1 MESRRGRVRGRFFC
15 QSAVWWFKSITRRQL
30 ALVTPSNWV
39 VFWFID
45 VCFLIK
51 CWYKSRMPII
61 NKSKLFL
68 KQETEEK
75 INQLCVWIEQNC
87 ANPIGFEDLTRQ
99 SGFDVNELM
108 TLFGV
113 YKKTTPMGFV
123 RFCRE
128 MEKRKKEQPVTDL
141 FSRSLQKKPK
151 DLLWVQCRF
160 WPIWESQPKH
170 CRASARSRL

>member
-1 MESRRGRVRGRFFC
+1 
-15 QSAVWWFKSITRRQL
+15 
-30 ALVTPSNWV
+30 
-39 VFWFID
+39 
-45 VCFLIK
+45 
-51 CWYKSRMPII
+51 MPII

-128 MEKRKKEQPVTDL
+128 MEKRKKNSQSLIFFLAAYRKNQKTCSECSAGFDL
-141 FSRSLQKKPK
+141 FENHNQNTAGRVLDQGF
-151 DLLWVQCRF
+151 RN
-160 WPIWESQPKH
+160 
-170 CRASARSRL
+170 

>member
-1 MESRRGRVRGRFFC
+1 
-15 QSAVWWFKSITRRQL
+15 
-30 ALVTPSNWV
+30 
-39 VFWFID
+39 
-45 VCFLIK
+45 
-51 CWYKSRMPII
+51 MPII
-61 NKSKLFL
+61 KKSKLFL

-141 FSRSLQKKPK
+141 FSRSLQKKPE
-151 DLLWVQCRF
+151 DLL
-160 WPIWESQPKH
+160 
-170 CRASARSRL
+170 